1 MMAGVRK
8 LDPNL
13 EFGAQLLGAGR
24 VRMLISVV
32 VPQLLPSLIAAALF
46 AFLISFDEVVI
57 SWFLS
62 GSSTTT
68 LPVKM
73 FSAIR
78 WEVSPV
84 IAAVSTLLTAVS
96 LVVCLILAAFKNSS
110 PIQND
115 PLGDHM
121 KKGSPHDHPLNA
133 SENGRDAQ

>member
-1 MMAGVRK
+1 HVVHTTPFVLVIMMAGVRK

-32 VPQLLPSLIAAALF
+32 LPQLLPSLIAAALF

-73 FSAIR
+73 F
-78 WEVSPV
+78 
-84 IAAVSTLLTAVS
+84 
-96 LVVCLILAAFKNSS
+96 
-110 PIQND
+110 
-115 PLGDHM
+115 
-121 KKGSPHDHPLNA
+121 
-133 SENGRDAQ
+133 